1 MQLIDI
7 IWSQLDKALG
17 TWIWM
22 DRAHYYLDFLSF
34 SGISI
39 LRLLLMCLDL
49 LISGPESFL
58 KPNKIV
64 SQEELPPQQSFGA
77 LLGVILAVV

>member
-1 MQLIDI
+1 MQLMDI

-39 LRLLLMCLDL
+39 LRL
-49 LISGPESFL
+49 
-58 KPNKIV
+58 
-64 SQEELPPQQSFGA
+64 
-77 LLGVILAVV
+77 

>member
-1 MQLIDI
+1 
-7 IWSQLDKALG
+7 
-17 TWIWM
+17 
-22 DRAHYYLDFLSF
+22 
-34 SGISI
+34 
-39 LRLLLMCLDL
+39 MCLDL

-64 SQEELPPQQSFGA
+64 SQKELPPQQSFGA